1 MSYTHPDSMRGH
13 VAIITG
19 GAQGVGK
26 GIAAALLERGAAV
39 LLVDILEEKLAAT
52 TDELRAAGRVEQ
64 LVANL
69 RDPESAQRIVAA
81 TVDAFGAVHG
91 LVNNAIATNE
101 PKAFV
106 DITTEDFAL
115 GHDVGP
121 RASFLLMQAVHPLM
135 VQAGGGS
142 IVNLGSGTGTG
153 GEPKWG
159 GYAAAKEA
167 IRGLSKV
174 AALEWGR
181 DNIRVN
187 VVCPFAESDGVKLWK
202 QFAPDD
208 YTKAVRRVPMKR
220 IGDVRD
226 DVGALVAF
234 LLSSDATFVTGQTI
248 HVDGGIGC
256 LRDRQRAQI
265 RADIRRAAFRLF
277 IERGYDAVTTEE
289 IAAAAGVSPR
299 TFFRHVPTKEEL
311 LLAPVRYGGTA
322 IVSLLEERPAAESP
336 DLALINA
343 IITRT
348 RSFGVADTEEW
359 REALLVA
366 PDLLGKLTVHR
377 PADKERATKLVA
389 ARMGANP
396 DTDIRPG
403 LLVQLAF
410 AAADFAFQRWVSQ
423 STARS
428 TTKRPR
434 ALDRY
439 VTEALEAVKSPHWR
453 RRQKE
458 WRRT

>member
-26 GIAAALLERGAAV
+26 GIAAALLQRGAAV
-39 LLVDILEEKLAAT
+39 LLVDILEDKLAAT
-52 TDELRAAGRVEQ
+52 TDELRSAGRVEQ

-69 RDPESAQRIVAA
+69 RDPEAAQRIVAA
-81 TVDAFGAVHG
+81 AVEAFGAVHG
-91 LVNNAIATNE
+91 LVNNAVATNE

-174 AALEWGR
+174 AALEGGR

-208 YTKAVRRVPMKR
+208 YAKAVKRVPMKR

-234 LLSSDATFVTGQTI
+234 LLSGDATFITGQTI
-248 HVDGGIGC
+248 HVDGGIGS
-256 LRDRQRAQI
+256 
-265 RADIRRAAFRLF
+265 FR
-277 IERGYDAVTTEE
+277 
-289 IAAAAGVSPR
+289 
-299 TFFRHVPTKEEL
+299 
-311 LLAPVRYGGTA
+311 
-322 IVSLLEERPAAESP
+322 
-336 DLALINA
+336 
-343 IITRT
+343 
-348 RSFGVADTEEW
+348 
-359 REALLVA
+359 
-366 PDLLGKLTVHR
+366 
-377 PADKERATKLVA
+377 
-389 ARMGANP
+389 
-396 DTDIRPG
+396 
-403 LLVQLAF
+403 
-410 AAADFAFQRWVSQ
+410 
-423 STARS
+423 
-428 TTKRPR
+428 
-434 ALDRY
+434 
-439 VTEALEAVKSPHWR
+439 
-453 RRQKE
+453 
-458 WRRT
+458 